1 MARVLAP
8 VSGQHR
14 GLAPGHASP
23 QLVVSDLSSMVLEA
37 YFNGWSANV
46 TPVK

>member
-1 MARVLAP
+1 
-8 VSGQHR
+8 
-14 GLAPGHASP
+14 
-23 QLVVSDLSSMVLEA
+23 LVVSDLSSMVLEA